1 MAERNMGEEQ
11 GSMETKEKLIIRQAK
26 GADAGQIAEVEKACF
41 STPWSYE
48 SLKHDMTENKLALY
62 MAAETGGK
70 ICGYAALWKIID
82 EGHIT
87 NVAVFPAYRRRGIA
101 RAVLSALIEE
111 ASKQGIK
118 RFTLE
123 VRTGN
128 EAAKKLYA
136 RLGFLEAGLRK
147 GYYED
152 NGEDAL
158 IMWKEE

>member
-1 MAERNMGEEQ
+1 MGAEEDIEDIM
-11 GSMETKEKLIIRQAK
+11 KDKDKWIIRQAK
-26 GADAGQIAEVEKACF
+26 GEDARQIAEVEKACF

-48 SLKHDMTENKLALY
+48 SLKHDITENKLALY
-62 MAAETGGK
+62 MAAEYGGK
-70 ICGYAALWKIID
+70 ICGYAGLWKIID

-87 NVAVFPAYRRRGIA
+87 NVAVSPEYRRKHIA
-101 RAVLSALIEE
+101 RSLLEALMAE
-111 ASKQGIK
+111 AAKQGIE

-123 VRTGN
+123 VRTEN

-136 RLGFLEAGLRK
+136 GLGFLEAGIRK

-158 IMWKEE
+158 IMWKG

>member
-1 MAERNMGEEQ
+1 MDAAEEIM
-11 GSMETKEKLIIRQAK
+11 KDKDKLMIRQAK
-26 GADAGQIAEVEKACF
+26 GEDARQIAEVEKACF

-48 SLKHDMTENKLALY
+48 SLNHDITENPRALY
-62 MAAETGGK
+62 MTAEAGGK
-70 ICGYAALWKIID
+70 LCGYVGLWKIID

-87 NVAVFPAYRRRGIA
+87 NVAVLPEYRRRHIA
-101 RAVLSALIEE
+101 RELLEALFASAE
-111 ASKQGIK
+111 KQGIE

-136 RLGFLEAGLRK
+136 GLGFLEAGIRK
-147 GYYED
+147 AYYED

-158 IMWKEE
+158 IMWKG

>member
-1 MAERNMGEEQ
+1 MGE
-11 GSMETKEKLIIRQAK
+11 GRSMENKLIIRQAK
-26 GADAGQIAEVEKACF
+26 GEDVRQIAEMEKACF

-48 SLKHDMTENKLALY
+48 SLNHDIRENERAIY
-62 MAAETGGK
+62 MAAEIDGK
-70 ICGYAALWKIID
+70 ICGYAGLWKIID

-87 NVAVFPAYRRRGIA
+87 NVAVSPEYRRKHIA
-101 RAVLSALIEE
+101 RSLLEALFASAE
-111 ASKQGIK
+111 KQGIE

-123 VRTGN
+123 VRAGN

-136 RLGFLEAGLRK
+136 GLGLLEAGVRK

-158 IMWKEE
+158 IMWKG

>member
-1 MAERNMGEEQ
+1 M
-11 GSMETKEKLIIRQAK
+11 KDKLIIRQAK
-26 GADAGQIAEVEKACF
+26 GEDARQVAEVEKACF

-48 SLKHDMTENKLALY
+48 SLKHDIRENERAIY
-62 MAAETGGK
+62 MAAEIDGK
-70 ICGYAALWKIID
+70 ICGYAGLWKIID

-87 NVAVFPAYRRRGIA
+87 KVAVLPEYRRRGIA
-101 RAVLSALIEE
+101 GAMLKALVQE
-111 ASKQGIK
+111 ASQQGIE

-123 VRTGN
+123 VRAGN

-136 RLGFLEAGLRK
+136 GLGFLEAGVRK

-158 IMWKEE
+158 IMWKG